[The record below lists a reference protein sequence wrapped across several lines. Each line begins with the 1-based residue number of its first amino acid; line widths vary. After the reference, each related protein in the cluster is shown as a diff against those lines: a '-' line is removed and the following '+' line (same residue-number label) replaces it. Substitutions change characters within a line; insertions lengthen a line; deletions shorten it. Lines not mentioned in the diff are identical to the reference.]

1 MQRRIVTY
9 GLGGALF
16 ILVATANGAG
26 YHFGDSDQAFYI
38 PVVIWA
44 VYIALTTWDMLIELG
59 RAPDRAQVPAS
70 ESTARQG

>member
-1 MQRRIVTY
+1 MFVAAGPAFFKSGPFAY
-9 GLGGALF
+9 HGLL
-16 ILVATANGAG
+16 
-26 YHFGDSDQAFYI
+26 AFYI

-44 VYIALTTWDMLIELG
+44 VYIALTTWYMLIELG